1 MNKQNIQ
8 TYILLFSTVIIS
20 FFLSSCNKERVA
32 HKIEGSWHKVWVE
45 KLETTDEERWIFKS
59 DNTLIIMRN
68 FYNATP
74 MDYMDTIEVGRWKV
88 DMKFDKNHR
97 RLDIYDLKDGNVDY
111 YNGEWDIINLK
122 EDELFIV
129 NKEVGR
135 LFREFTRQKS

>member
-32 HKIEGSWHKVWVE
+32 HKIEGSWDKVWVE